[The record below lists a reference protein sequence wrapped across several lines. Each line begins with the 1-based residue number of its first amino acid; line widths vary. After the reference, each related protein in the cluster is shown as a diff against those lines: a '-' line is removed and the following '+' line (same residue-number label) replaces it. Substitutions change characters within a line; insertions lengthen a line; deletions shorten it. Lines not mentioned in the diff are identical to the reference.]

1 MKWNQQARKKSSHT
15 VPLEISYEN
24 WQSQTPRKK
33 IFNRR
38 FSSEC
43 PQQEKIYLPS
53 PRGTQECPSNPAKE
67 KGSLPWTLTFR
78 QWTFF
83 QNNPSQFTT
92 FLYKIRERNFLF
104 FLVEFA
110 PCLLLQLACPK
121 WQFPCYSW
129 VNPFLLEKSL
139 PLKVNSFKQ
148 QE

>member
-33 IFNRR
+33 SSTGDSPVSVPNRKKYTSHLLEEPR
-38 FSSEC
+38 STPATQPRKKGHYLELSLFTNGLSFKTILPNLLLFS
-43 PQQEKIYLPS
+43 
-53 PRGTQECPSNPAKE
+53 R
-67 KGSLPWTLTFR
+67 
-78 QWTFF
+78 
-83 QNNPSQFTT
+83 
-92 FLYKIRERNFLF
+92 KIRERNFLF